1 MRRFLPIVLG
11 LLLLGAAASAQDTR
25 RQESRK
31 AQLEKEIAAINRQ
44 LKDNARSSSRALTDL
59 ALVRRK
65 IAARQEL
72 IAESDREIRALD
84 DSMKVRQQEI
94 DRLQAR
100 HDTLSLYYNR
110 LVRGA
115 YKNRDSRLWY
125 MYILSSENIG
135 QAVRRFGYLRGLSRN
150 MSEQAKRIQETAA
163 ALELEKERLAG
174 LKEEAQV
181 LRGQRQADVDA
192 LRGEEGESAGLVA
205 RLEKDRRKYQNDL
218 KKKNREV
225 EALNREIA
233 EIIRKATAK
242 PKSGGK
248 STSKGGKT
256 TSTAVDEKLS
266 SSFAANKGRLP
277 WPVEGTVIESYG
289 QHYHP
294 VYKNV
299 KLPFNNGVT
308 LAVSRG
314 AQAHAVFD
322 GTVAQVVVIPGYNQ
336 SRGAQAHAVFDGTV
350 AQVVVIPGYN
360 QCVLVQHGSY
370 FTFYCKLK
378 AVSVKAGEK
387 VKTGQVLGTVDTLSG
402 EDQFHFQLWQERTPQ
417 NPENWLR

>member
-1 MRRFLPIVLG
+1 MKRLIPIVLG

-31 AQLEKEIAAINRQ
+31 AQLEKEIATINQQ

-59 ALVRRK
+59 SLVRRK
-65 IAARQEL
+65 ISARQEL
-72 IAESDREIRALD
+72 IAESDREIHALD
-84 DSMKVRQQEI
+84 DSIRVKQKEI

-110 LVRGA
+110 LVRSA
-115 YKNRDSRLWY
+115 YKNRDSRIWY

-135 QAVRRFGYLRGLSRN
+135 QAVRRFGYLKGLSKN
-150 MSEQAKRIQETAA
+150 MSDQARQIQETAA
-163 ALELEKERLAG
+163 VLEVEKERLAG
-174 LKEEAQV
+174 MRDEARA
-181 LRGQRQADVDA
+181 LRSQRQADVDA
-192 LRGEEGESAGLVA
+192 LRSEEGENANLVA
-205 RLEKDRRKYQNDL
+205 RLQKDRKKYQSDL
-218 KKKNREV
+218 QKKNREV

-242 PKSGGK
+242 PKTSSGSTNK
-248 STSKGGKT
+248 STGGKT

-277 WPVEGTVIESYG
+277 WPVEGSVIESYG

-308 LAVSRG
+308 LAVARG
-314 AQAHAVFD
+314 AQAKAVFD
-322 GTVAQVVVIPGYNQ
+322 GTV
-336 SRGAQAHAVFDGTV
+336 S
-350 AQVVVIPGYN
+350 QVVVIPGYN

-378 AVSVKAGEK
+378 SVSVKAGQQ
-387 VKTGQVLGTVDTLSG
+387 VKTGQVLGTVDTISG
-402 EDQFHFQLWQERTPQ
+402 EDQFHFQLWKERTPQ

>member
-1 MRRFLPIVLG
+1 MRRFLPIVLM
-11 LLLLGAAASAQDTR
+11 LLLTGAAVSAQDTR

-59 ALVRRK
+59 SLVRRK

-84 DSMKVRQQEI
+84 DSMQVKQREI

-110 LVRGA
+110 LVRSA
-115 YKNRDSRLWY
+115 YKNRDSRVWY
-125 MYILSSENIG
+125 MYILSSQNIG
-135 QAVRRFGYLRGLSRN
+135 QAVRRFGYLKGLSRN

-163 ALELEKERLAG
+163 ELELEKERLEG
-174 LKEEAQV
+174 LKADAQE
-181 LRGQRQADVDA
+181 LRSQRQADVDA
-192 LRGEEGESAGLVA
+192 LRGEEGESASLVA
-205 RLEKDRRKYQNDL
+205 QLEKDRKKYQNEL

-233 EIIRKATAK
+233 EIIRKATQKSKSSGNAK
-242 PKSGGK
+242 
-248 STSKGGKT
+248 KGGKT

-266 SSFAANKGRLP
+266 NSFAANKGRLP

-308 LAVSRG
+308 LAV
-314 AQAHAVFD
+314 A
-322 GTVAQVVVIPGYNQ
+322 
-336 SRGAQAHAVFDGTV
+336 RGAQAHAVFDGTV

-378 AVSVKAGEK
+378 SVTVKAGEQ

>member
-1 MRRFLPIVLG
+1 MRRLIPIVLG

-31 AQLEKEIAAINRQ
+31 AQLEKEIATINRQ

-59 ALVRRK
+59 SLVRRK
-65 IAARQEL
+65 ISARQEL
-72 IAESDREIRALD
+72 IAESDREIHALD
-84 DSMKVRQQEI
+84 DSIRVRQKEI

-100 HDTLSLYYNR
+100 HDTLTLYYNR
-110 LVRGA
+110 LVRSA
-115 YKNRDSRLWY
+115 YKNRDSRIWY

-135 QAVRRFGYLRGLSRN
+135 QAVRRFGYLKGLSKN
-150 MSEQAKRIQETAA
+150 MSDQARQIQETAA
-163 ALELEKERLAG
+163 VLEVEKERLAG
-174 LKEEAQV
+174 MRDEARA
-181 LRGQRQADVDA
+181 LRSQRQADVDA
-192 LRGEEGESAGLVA
+192 LRSEEGENANLVA
-205 RLEKDRRKYQNDL
+205 RLQKDRKKYQSDL
-218 KKKNREV
+218 QKKNREV

-242 PKSGGK
+242 PKSSGGSGK
-248 STSKGGKT
+248 SSGGKT

-277 WPVEGTVIESYG
+277 WPVEGSVIESYG

-308 LAVSRG
+308 LAVARG
-314 AQAHAVFD
+314 TQAK
-322 GTVAQVVVIPGYNQ
+322 
-336 SRGAQAHAVFDGTV
+336 AVFDGTV

-378 AVSVKAGEK
+378 SVSVKAGQK
-387 VKTGQVLGTVDTLSG
+387 VTTGQVLGTVDTISG
-402 EDQFHFQLWQERTPQ
+402 EDQFHFQLWKERTPQ

>member
-11 LLLLGAAASAQDTR
+11 LLLVGAAVSAQDTR

-59 ALVRRK
+59 SLVRRK

-135 QAVRRFGYLRGLSRN
+135 QAVRRFGYLKGLSRN
-150 MSEQAKRIQETAA
+150 MSDQAKHIQETAA
-163 ALELEKERLAG
+163 ALELEKDRLSG
-174 LKEEAQV
+174 LREEAQV
-181 LRGQRQADVDA
+181 LRSQRQADVDA
-192 LRGEEGESAGLVA
+192 LRSEEGESASLVA

-248 STSKGGKT
+248 STAKGGKT
-256 TSTAVDEKLS
+256 TSTAIDETLS
-266 SSFAANKGRLP
+266 KNFAANKGRLP

-308 LAVSRG
+308 LAVARG
-314 AQAHAVFD
+314 AQAKAVFD
-322 GTVAQVVVIPGYNQ
+322 GTV
-336 SRGAQAHAVFDGTV
+336 S
-350 AQVVVIPGYN
+350 QVVVIPGYN

-378 AVSVKAGEK
+378 SVTVKAGEK

-402 EDQFHFQLWQERTPQ
+402 EDQFHFQLWQERNPQ

>member
-1 MRRFLPIVLG
+1 MRRFLPIFLG
-11 LLLLGAAASAQDTR
+11 LLLVGAAASAQDTR

-44 LKDNARSSSRALTDL
+44 LKDNARSCSRALTDL
-59 ALVRRK
+59 SLVRRK

-135 QAVRRFGYLRGLSRN
+135 QAVRRFGYLKGLSRN
-150 MSEQAKRIQETAA
+150 MSEQGKRIQETAA
-163 ALELEKERLAG
+163 ELELEKERLAG
-174 LKEEAQV
+174 LREEAQA

-192 LRGEEGESAGLVA
+192 LRGEEGESASLVA

-218 KKKNREV
+218 RKKNREV

-248 STSKGGKT
+248 STAKGGKT
-256 TSTAVDEKLS
+256 TSTAIDETLS
-266 SSFAANKGRLP
+266 KNFAANKGRLP

-336 SRGAQAHAVFDGTV
+336 
-350 AQVVVIPGYN
+350 
-360 QCVLVQHGSY
+360 CVLIQHGSY

-378 AVSVKAGEK
+378 SVSVKAGDK
-387 VKTGQVLGTVDTLSG
+387 VKTGQALGTVDTLSG
-402 EDQFHFQLWQERTPQ
+402 EDQFHFELWKERAPQ

>member
-1 MRRFLPIVLG
+1 MRRFLPVVLG
-11 LLLLGAAASAQDTR
+11 LLLVGAAVSAQDTR

-59 ALVRRK
+59 SLVRRK

-94 DRLQAR
+94 DRLQVR

-135 QAVRRFGYLRGLSRN
+135 QAVRRFGYLKGLSRN
-150 MSEQAKRIQETAA
+150 MSEQGKRIQETAA
-163 ALELEKERLAG
+163 ELELEKERLAG
-174 LKEEAQV
+174 LREEAQA

-192 LRGEEGESAGLVA
+192 LRGEEGESASLVA
-205 RLEKDRRKYQNDL
+205 RLEKDRRKYQDEL
-218 KKKNREV
+218 RKKNREV

-233 EIIRKATAK
+233 AIIRKATAK
-242 PKSGGK
+242 PKSGSK
-248 STSKGGKT
+248 SSKGGKT

-336 SRGAQAHAVFDGTV
+336 
-350 AQVVVIPGYN
+350 
-360 QCVLVQHGSY
+360 CVLVQHGAY

-378 AVSVKAGEK
+378 SVSVKAGDK
-387 VKTGQVLGTVDTLSG
+387 VKTGQALGTVDTLSG
-402 EDQFHFQLWQERTPQ
+402 EDQFHFELWKERAPQ

>member
-1 MRRFLPIVLG
+1 MRRFLPVFLG
-11 LLLLGAAASAQDTR
+11 LLLVGAAVSAQDTR

-59 ALVRRK
+59 SLVRRK

-135 QAVRRFGYLRGLSRN
+135 QAVRRFGYLKGLSRN
-150 MSEQAKRIQETAA
+150 MSEQAKHIQETAA
-163 ALELEKERLAG
+163 ALELEKDRLAG
-174 LKEEAQV
+174 LREEARV

-192 LRGEEGESAGLVA
+192 LRGEEGESASLVA
-205 RLEKDRRKYQNDL
+205 RLEKDRRKYQDEL
-218 KKKNREV
+218 RKKNREV

-233 EIIRKATAK
+233 AIIRKATA
-242 PKSGGK
+242 
-248 STSKGGKT
+248 
-256 TSTAVDEKLS
+256 
-266 SSFAANKGRLP
+266 
-277 WPVEGTVIESYG
+277 
-289 QHYHP
+289 
-294 VYKNV
+294 
-299 KLPFNNGVT
+299 
-308 LAVSRG
+308 
-314 AQAHAVFD
+314 
-322 GTVAQVVVIPGYNQ
+322 
-336 SRGAQAHAVFDGTV
+336 
-350 AQVVVIPGYN
+350 
-360 QCVLVQHGSY
+360 
-370 FTFYCKLK
+370 
-378 AVSVKAGEK
+378 
-387 VKTGQVLGTVDTLSG
+387 
-402 EDQFHFQLWQERTPQ
+402 
-417 NPENWLR
+417 

>member
-11 LLLLGAAASAQDTR
+11 LLLVGAAVSAQDTR

-59 ALVRRK
+59 SLVRRK

-72 IAESDREIRALD
+72 IAESDREIRSLD
-84 DSMKVRQQEI
+84 DSMRVRQQEI

-135 QAVRRFGYLRGLSRN
+135 QAVRRFGYLKGLSRN

-174 LKEEAQV
+174 LKEEAKA
-181 LRGQRQADVDA
+181 LRNQRQADVDA
-192 LRGEEGESAGLVA
+192 LRGEEGESASLVA
-205 RLEKDRRKYQNDL
+205 RLEKDRKKYQADL
-218 KKKNREV
+218 RKKNREV

-248 STSKGGKT
+248 STAKGGKT
-256 TSTAVDEKLS
+256 TSTTVDEALS
-266 SSFAANKGRLP
+266 NSFAANKGRLP

-299 KLPFNNGVT
+299 KMPFNNGVT
-308 LAVSRG
+308 LSVARG

-322 GTVAQVVVIPGYNQ
+322 GTVAKVVV
-336 SRGAQAHAVFDGTV
+336 V
-350 AQVVVIPGYN
+350 PGYN

-378 AVSVKAGEK
+378 AVTVKVGDK

-402 EDQFHFQLWQERTPQ
+402 EDQFHFQLWKERAPQ
-417 NPENWLR
+417 NPESWLK

>member
-11 LLLLGAAASAQDTR
+11 LLLVGAAVSAQDTR
-25 RQESRK
+25 RQETRK
-31 AQLEKEIAAINRQ
+31 AQLEKEIATINRQ

-72 IAESDREIRALD
+72 IAESDREILALN
-84 DSMKVRQQEI
+84 DSIQVRQREI

-110 LVRGA
+110 LVRSA
-115 YKNRDSRLWY
+115 YKNRDSRIWY
-125 MYILSSENIG
+125 MYILSSDNIG
-135 QAVRRFGYLRGLSRN
+135 QAVRRFGYLKGLSRN

-163 ALELEKERLAG
+163 VLEVEKERLAG
-174 LKEEAQV
+174 LKADAQA
-181 LRGQRQADVDA
+181 LRSQRQADVEA
-192 LRGEEGESAGLVA
+192 LRGEEGESANLVA
-205 RLEKDRRKYQNDL
+205 RLDKDRKKYQQDL

-242 PKSGGK
+242 PKSSGK
-248 STSKGGKT
+248 STAKGGGKT

-266 SSFAANKGRLP
+266 NSFAANKGRLP
-277 WPVEGTVIESYG
+277 WPVEGSVIESYG

-299 KLPFNNGVT
+299 KMPFNNGVT
-308 LAVSRG
+308 LAVARG
-314 AQAHAVFD
+314 AQVHAVFD
-322 GTVAQVVVIPGYNQ
+322 GTVTQVVM
-336 SRGAQAHAVFDGTV
+336 
-350 AQVVVIPGYN
+350 IPGYN

-378 AVSVKAGEK
+378 SVSVKAGEK
-387 VKTGQVLGTVDTLSG
+387 VKTGQVLGTVDTISG
-402 EDQFHFQLWQERTPQ
+402 EDQFHFQLWKERNPQ

>member
-1 MRRFLPIVLG
+1 MRRFLPIFLG
-11 LLLLGAAASAQDTR
+11 LLLVGAAVSAQDTR

-59 ALVRRK
+59 SLVRRK

-84 DSMKVRQQEI
+84 DSMKVRQREI

-135 QAVRRFGYLRGLSRN
+135 QAVRRFGYLKGLSRN
-150 MSEQAKRIQETAA
+150 MSEQGKRIQETAA
-163 ALELEKERLAG
+163 ELELEKERLAG

-192 LRGEEGESAGLVA
+192 LRSEEGESATLVA
-205 RLEKDRRKYQNDL
+205 RLEKDRRKYQDEL
-218 KKKNREV
+218 RKKNREV

-256 TSTAVDEKLS
+256 TSTAVDETLS
-266 SSFAANKGRLP
+266 KNFAANKGRLP

-308 LAVSRG
+308 LAV
-314 AQAHAVFD
+314 A
-322 GTVAQVVVIPGYNQ
+322 
-336 SRGAQAHAVFDGTV
+336 RGAQAHAVFDGTV

-360 QCVLVQHGSY
+360 QCVLVQHGAY

-378 AVSVKAGEK
+378 SVSVKAGEK

>member
-1 MRRFLPIVLG
+1 MRRFLPVVLG
-11 LLLLGAAASAQDTR
+11 LLLVGAAVSAQDTR

-59 ALVRRK
+59 SLVRRK

-248 STSKGGKT
+248 STAKGGKT
-256 TSTAVDEKLS
+256 TSTAVDETLS
-266 SSFAANKGRLP
+266 KNFAANKGRLP

-308 LAVSRG
+308 LAV
-314 AQAHAVFD
+314 A
-322 GTVAQVVVIPGYNQ
+322 
-336 SRGAQAHAVFDGTV
+336 RGAQAHAVFDGTV

>member
-1 MRRFLPIVLG
+1 MRRFLPVVLG
-11 LLLLGAAASAQDTR
+11 LLLVGAAVSAQDTR

-59 ALVRRK
+59 SLVRRK

-135 QAVRRFGYLRGLSRN
+135 QAVRRFGYLKGLSRN
-150 MSEQAKRIQETAA
+150 MSDQAKHIQETAA
-163 ALELEKERLAG
+163 ALELEKDRLAG
-174 LKEEAQV
+174 LREEARV

-192 LRGEEGESAGLVA
+192 LRSEEGESASLVA

-248 STSKGGKT
+248 STAKGGKT
-256 TSTAVDEKLS
+256 TSTAIDETLS
-266 SSFAANKGRLP
+266 KNFAANKGRLP

-308 LAVSRG
+308 LAVARG
-314 AQAHAVFD
+314 AQAKAVFD
-322 GTVAQVVVIPGYNQ
+322 GTV
-336 SRGAQAHAVFDGTV
+336 S
-350 AQVVVIPGYN
+350 QVVVIPGYN

-378 AVSVKAGEK
+378 SVTVKAGEK

-402 EDQFHFQLWQERTPQ
+402 EDQFHFQLWQERNPQ
-417 NPENWLR
+417 NPESWLR

>member
-1 MRRFLPIVLG
+1 MKRFLPIVLG
-11 LLLLGAAASAQDTR
+11 LLLVGAAVSAQDTR
-25 RQESRK
+25 RQETRK

-59 ALVRRK
+59 SLVRRK

-72 IAESDREIRALD
+72 IAESEREIQALN
-84 DSMKVRQQEI
+84 DSMQVRQREI

-110 LVRGA
+110 LVRSA
-115 YKNRDSRLWY
+115 YKNRDSRIWY
-125 MYILSSENIG
+125 MYILSSDNIG
-135 QAVRRFGYLRGLSRN
+135 QAIRRFGYLKGLSRN

-163 ALELEKERLAG
+163 VLEVEKERLAG
-174 LKEEAQV
+174 LKADAQA
-181 LRGQRQADVDA
+181 LRNQRQADVEA
-192 LRGEEGESAGLVA
+192 LKGEEGESAKLVA
-205 RLEKDRRKYQNDL
+205 SLEKDRKKYQQDL
-218 KKKNREV
+218 QKKNREV

-242 PKSGGK
+242 PKSSGNAK
-248 STSKGGKT
+248 SGGKT

-266 SSFAANKGRLP
+266 NSFAANKGRLP
-277 WPVEGTVIESYG
+277 WPVEGSVIESYG

-299 KLPFNNGVT
+299 KMPFNNGVT
-308 LAVSRG
+308 LAVARG
-314 AQAHAVFD
+314 AQVHAVFD
-322 GTVAQVVVIPGYNQ
+322 GTVSRVVM
-336 SRGAQAHAVFDGTV
+336 
-350 AQVVVIPGYN
+350 IPGYN

-378 AVSVKAGEK
+378 SVSVKAGEK
-387 VKTGQVLGTVDTLSG
+387 VKTGQVLGTVDTIAG
-402 EDQFHFQLWQERTPQ
+402 EDQFHFQLWKERDPQ

>member
-1 MRRFLPIVLG
+1 MKRLIPIVLG

-31 AQLEKEIAAINRQ
+31 AQLEKEIAVINQQ
-44 LKDNARSSSRALTDL
+44 LKDNAKSSSRALTDL
-59 ALVRRK
+59 SLVRRK
-65 IAARQEL
+65 ISARQEL
-72 IAESDREIRALD
+72 IAESDREIHALD
-84 DSMKVRQQEI
+84 DSIRVRQKEI

-110 LVRGA
+110 LVRSA
-115 YKNRDSRLWY
+115 YKNRDSRIWY

-135 QAVRRFGYLRGLSRN
+135 QAVRRFGYLKGLSKN
-150 MSEQAKRIQETAA
+150 MSDQARQIQETAA
-163 ALELEKERLAG
+163 VLEVEKERLAG
-174 LKEEAQV
+174 LRDEAKT
-181 LRGQRQADVDA
+181 LRSQRQADVDA
-192 LRGEEGESAGLVA
+192 LRSEEGENATLVA
-205 RLEKDRRKYQNDL
+205 RLQKDRKKYQSDL
-218 KKKNREV
+218 QKKNREV

-242 PKSGGK
+242 PKSSGSTAK
-248 STSKGGKT
+248 SSGGKT

-266 SSFAANKGRLP
+266 SSFASNKGRLP

-294 VYKNV
+294 VYKNI

-308 LAVSRG
+308 LAVPRG
-314 AQAHAVFD
+314 AQAK
-322 GTVAQVVVIPGYNQ
+322 
-336 SRGAQAHAVFDGTV
+336 AVFDGTV

-378 AVSVKAGEK
+378 SVNVKAGQQ
-387 VKTGQVLGTVDTLSG
+387 VKTGQVIGTVDTISG
-402 EDQFHFQLWQERTPQ
+402 EDQFHFQLWKERTPQ

>member
-1 MRRFLPIVLG
+1 MKRLIPIVLG

-31 AQLEKEIAAINRQ
+31 AQLEKEIAVINKQ
-44 LKDNARSSSRALTDL
+44 LKDNAQSSSRALTDL
-59 ALVRRK
+59 SLVRRK
-65 IAARQEL
+65 ISARQEL
-72 IAESDREIRALD
+72 IAESDREIHALD
-84 DSMKVRQQEI
+84 DSIRVKQKEI

-100 HDTLSLYYNR
+100 HDTLSQYYNR
-110 LVRGA
+110 LVRSA
-115 YKNRDSRLWY
+115 YKNRDSRIWY

-135 QAVRRFGYLRGLSRN
+135 QAVRRFGYLKGLSKN
-150 MSEQAKRIQETAA
+150 MSDQARQIQETAA
-163 ALELEKERLAG
+163 VLEVEKERLAVMRDD
-174 LKEEAQV
+174 ART
-181 LRGQRQADVDA
+181 LRSQRQADVDA
-192 LRGEEGESAGLVA
+192 LRSEEGESASLVA
-205 RLEKDRRKYQNDL
+205 RLQKDRKKYQSDL
-218 KKKNREV
+218 QKKNREV

-242 PKSGGK
+242 PKTSSGTNK
-248 STSKGGKT
+248 NTGGKT

-277 WPVEGTVIESYG
+277 WPVEGSVIESYG

-308 LAVSRG
+308 LAVARG
-314 AQAHAVFD
+314 TQAK
-322 GTVAQVVVIPGYNQ
+322 
-336 SRGAQAHAVFDGTV
+336 AVFDGTV

-378 AVSVKAGEK
+378 SVSVKAGQQ
-387 VKTGQVLGTVDTLSG
+387 VKTGQVLGTVDTISG
-402 EDQFHFQLWQERTPQ
+402 EDQFHFQLWKERSPQ

>member
-1 MRRFLPIVLG
+1 MRRFLPVVLG
-11 LLLLGAAASAQDTR
+11 LLLVGAAVSAQDTR

-59 ALVRRK
+59 SLVRRK

-135 QAVRRFGYLRGLSRN
+135 QAVRRFGYLKGLSRN
-150 MSEQAKRIQETAA
+150 MSEQAKHIQETAA
-163 ALELEKERLAG
+163 ALVLEKDRLAG
-174 LKEEAQV
+174 LREEAQV

-192 LRGEEGESAGLVA
+192 LRSEEGESASLVA
-205 RLEKDRRKYQNDL
+205 RLEKDRKKYQNDL

-233 EIIRKATAK
+233 EIIRKATTK

-248 STSKGGKT
+248 STAKGGKT
-256 TSTAVDEKLS
+256 TSTAIDETLS
-266 SSFAANKGRLP
+266 KNFAANKGRLP

-308 LAVSRG
+308 LAVARG
-314 AQAHAVFD
+314 AQAKAVFD
-322 GTVAQVVVIPGYNQ
+322 GTV
-336 SRGAQAHAVFDGTV
+336 S
-350 AQVVVIPGYN
+350 QVVVIPGYN

-378 AVSVKAGEK
+378 SVTVKAGEK

-402 EDQFHFQLWQERTPQ
+402 EDQFHFQLWQERNPQ
-417 NPENWLR
+417 NPESWLR

>member
-1 MRRFLPIVLG
+1 MRRLIPIVLG

-31 AQLEKEIAAINRQ
+31 AQLEKEIATINQQ

-59 ALVRRK
+59 SLVRRK
-65 IAARQEL
+65 ISARQEL
-72 IAESDREIRALD
+72 IAESDREIHALD
-84 DSMKVRQQEI
+84 DSIRVRQKEI

-100 HDTLSLYYNR
+100 HDTLTLYYNR
-110 LVRGA
+110 LVRSA
-115 YKNRDSRLWY
+115 YKNRDSRIWY

-135 QAVRRFGYLRGLSRN
+135 QAVRRFGYLKGLSKN
-150 MSEQAKRIQETAA
+150 MSDQARQIQETAA
-163 ALELEKERLAG
+163 VLEVEKERLAG
-174 LKEEAQV
+174 MRDEARA
-181 LRGQRQADVDA
+181 LRSQRQADVDA
-192 LRGEEGESAGLVA
+192 LRSEEGENANLVA
-205 RLEKDRRKYQNDL
+205 RLQKDRKKYQSDL
-218 KKKNREV
+218 QKKNREV

-242 PKSGGK
+242 PKSSGGTGK
-248 STSKGGKT
+248 STGGGKT

-277 WPVEGTVIESYG
+277 WPVEGSVIESYG

-308 LAVSRG
+308 LAVARG
-314 AQAHAVFD
+314 TQAK
-322 GTVAQVVVIPGYNQ
+322 
-336 SRGAQAHAVFDGTV
+336 AVFDGTV

-378 AVSVKAGEK
+378 SVSVKAGQK
-387 VKTGQVLGTVDTLSG
+387 VTTGQVLGTVDTISG
-402 EDQFHFQLWQERTPQ
+402 EDQFHFQLWKERTPQ

>member
-1 MRRFLPIVLG
+1 MRRFLPVFLG
-11 LLLLGAAASAQDTR
+11 LLLLGAAVSAQDTR

-59 ALVRRK
+59 SLVRRK

-135 QAVRRFGYLRGLSRN
+135 QAVRRFGYLKGLSRN
-150 MSEQAKRIQETAA
+150 MSEQGKRIQETAA
-163 ALELEKERLAG
+163 ELELEKERLAG
-174 LKEEAQV
+174 LREEAQA

-192 LRGEEGESAGLVA
+192 LRGEEGESASLVA
-205 RLEKDRRKYQNDL
+205 RLEKDRRKYQDEL
-218 KKKNREV
+218 RKKNREV

-233 EIIRKATAK
+233 AIIRKATAK
-242 PKSGGK
+242 PKSGSK
-248 STSKGGKT
+248 SSKGGKT

-336 SRGAQAHAVFDGTV
+336 
-350 AQVVVIPGYN
+350 
-360 QCVLVQHGSY
+360 CVLVQHGSY

-378 AVSVKAGEK
+378 SVSVKAGDK
-387 VKTGQVLGTVDTLSG
+387 VKTGQALGTVDTLSG
-402 EDQFHFQLWQERTPQ
+402 EDQFHFELWKERAPQ

>member
-1 MRRFLPIVLG
+1 MRRLIPIVLG

-31 AQLEKEIAAINRQ
+31 AQLEKEIATINQQ

-59 ALVRRK
+59 SLVRRK
-65 IAARQEL
+65 ISARQEL
-72 IAESDREIRALD
+72 IAESDREIHALD
-84 DSMKVRQQEI
+84 DSIRVKQKEI

-110 LVRGA
+110 LVRSA
-115 YKNRDSRLWY
+115 YKNRDSRIWY

-135 QAVRRFGYLRGLSRN
+135 QAVRRFGYLKGLSKN
-150 MSEQAKRIQETAA
+150 MSDQARQIQETAA
-163 ALELEKERLAG
+163 VLEVEKERLAG
-174 LKEEAQV
+174 MRDEARA
-181 LRGQRQADVDA
+181 LRSQRQADVDA
-192 LRGEEGESAGLVA
+192 LRSEEGENANLVA
-205 RLEKDRRKYQNDL
+205 RLQKDRKKYQSDL
-218 KKKNREV
+218 QKKNREV

-242 PKSGGK
+242 PKA
-248 STSKGGKT
+248 STSTNKSNSSGGKT

-277 WPVEGTVIESYG
+277 WPVEGSVIESYG

-308 LAVSRG
+308 LAVARG
-314 AQAHAVFD
+314 TQAK
-322 GTVAQVVVIPGYNQ
+322 
-336 SRGAQAHAVFDGTV
+336 AVFDGTV

-378 AVSVKAGEK
+378 SVSVKAGQQ
-387 VKTGQVLGTVDTLSG
+387 VKTGQVLGTVDTISG
-402 EDQFHFQLWQERTPQ
+402 EDQFHFQLWKERTPQ

>member
-1 MRRFLPIVLG
+1 MRRFLPIFLG
-11 LLLLGAAASAQDTR
+11 LLLVGAAVSAQDTR

-59 ALVRRK
+59 SLVRRK

-135 QAVRRFGYLRGLSRN
+135 QAVRRFGYLKGLSRN
-150 MSEQAKRIQETAA
+150 MSEQGKRIQETAA
-163 ALELEKERLAG
+163 ELELEKERLAG
-174 LKEEAQV
+174 LREEAQA

-192 LRGEEGESAGLVA
+192 LRGEEGESASLVA
-205 RLEKDRRKYQNDL
+205 RLEKDRRKYQDEL
-218 KKKNREV
+218 RKKNREV

-233 EIIRKATAK
+233 AIIRKATAK
-242 PKSGGK
+242 PKSGSK
-248 STSKGGKT
+248 SSKGGKT

-336 SRGAQAHAVFDGTV
+336 
-350 AQVVVIPGYN
+350 
-360 QCVLVQHGSY
+360 CVLIQHGSY

-378 AVSVKAGEK
+378 SVSVKAGDK
-387 VKTGQVLGTVDTLSG
+387 VKTGQALGTVDTLSG
-402 EDQFHFQLWQERTPQ
+402 EDQFHFELWKERAPQ

>member
-1 MRRFLPIVLG
+1 MRRFLLIALT
-11 LLLLGAAASAQDTR
+11 LLLTGAAASAQDTR
-25 RQESRK
+25 RQETRK

-44 LKDNARSSSRALTDL
+44 LKDNAKSSSRALTDL

-72 IAESDREIRALD
+72 IAESDREIQALN
-84 DSMKVRQQEI
+84 DSMRVKQREI

-115 YKNRDSRLWY
+115 YKNRDSRVWY
-125 MYILSSENIG
+125 MYILSSESIG
-135 QAVRRFGYLRGLSRN
+135 QAVRRFGYLKGLSRS
-150 MSEQAKRIQETAA
+150 MSEQGKRIQETAA

-174 LKEEAQV
+174 LKADAQA
-181 LRGQRQADVDA
+181 LRGRRQADVDA
-192 LRGEEGESAGLVA
+192 LKGEEGESANLVA
-205 RLEKDRRKYQNDL
+205 RLEKDRKKYQNDL
-218 KKKNREV
+218 RKKNREV

-242 PKSGGK
+242 PKTSGK
-248 STSKGGKT
+248 SSSTGGKT
-256 TSTAVDEKLS
+256 TSTTVDEKLS
-266 SSFAANKGRLP
+266 NSFAANKGRLP
-277 WPVEGTVIESYG
+277 WPVEGTVVESYG

-299 KLPFNNGVT
+299 KMPFNNGVT
-308 LAVSRG
+308 LAVPRG
-314 AQAHAVFD
+314 AQAKAVFD
-322 GTVAQVVVIPGYNQ
+322 GTV
-336 SRGAQAHAVFDGTV
+336 T
-350 AQVVVIPGYN
+350 QVVVIPGYN

-378 AVSVKAGEK
+378 GVTVKAGQS
-387 VKTGQVLGTVDTLSG
+387 VKTGQVLGTVDTISG
-402 EDQFHFQLWQERTPQ
+402 EDQFHFQLWKERSPQ
-417 NPENWLR
+417 NPEGWLK

>member
-1 MRRFLPIVLG
+1 MRRFLPVVLG
-11 LLLLGAAASAQDTR
+11 LLLVGAAVSAQDTR

-59 ALVRRK
+59 SLVRRK

-135 QAVRRFGYLRGLSRN
+135 QAVRRFGYLKGLSRN
-150 MSEQAKRIQETAA
+150 MSEQAKHIQETAA
-163 ALELEKERLAG
+163 ALELEKDRLAG
-174 LKEEAQV
+174 LREEARV

-192 LRGEEGESAGLVA
+192 LRGEEGESASLVA
-205 RLEKDRRKYQNDL
+205 RLEKDRRKYQDEL
-218 KKKNREV
+218 RKKNREV

-233 EIIRKATAK
+233 AIIRKATAK
-242 PKSGGK
+242 PKSGSK
-248 STSKGGKT
+248 SSKGGKT

-308 LAVSRG
+308 LAVARG
-314 AQAHAVFD
+314 AQAKAVFD
-322 GTVAQVVVIPGYNQ
+322 GTV
-336 SRGAQAHAVFDGTV
+336 S
-350 AQVVVIPGYN
+350 QVVVIPGYN

-378 AVSVKAGEK
+378 SVTVKAGEK

>member
-1 MRRFLPIVLG
+1 MRRLIPIVLG

-31 AQLEKEIAAINRQ
+31 AQLEKEIATINRQ

-59 ALVRRK
+59 SLVRRK
-65 IAARQEL
+65 ISARQEL
-72 IAESDREIRALD
+72 IAESDREIHALD
-84 DSMKVRQQEI
+84 DSIRVRQKEI
-94 DRLQAR
+94 GRLQAR
-100 HDTLSLYYNR
+100 HDTLTLYYNR
-110 LVRGA
+110 LVRSA
-115 YKNRDSRLWY
+115 YKNRDSRIWY

-135 QAVRRFGYLRGLSRN
+135 QAVRRFGYLKGLSKN
-150 MSEQAKRIQETAA
+150 MSDQARQIQETAA
-163 ALELEKERLAG
+163 VLEVEKERLAG
-174 LKEEAQV
+174 MRDEARA
-181 LRGQRQADVDA
+181 LRSQRQADVDA
-192 LRGEEGESAGLVA
+192 LRSEEGENANLVA
-205 RLEKDRRKYQNDL
+205 RLQKDRKKYQSDL
-218 KKKNREV
+218 QKKNREV

-242 PKSGGK
+242 PKSSGGTGK
-248 STSKGGKT
+248 SGGGGKT

-277 WPVEGTVIESYG
+277 WPVEGSVIESYG

-308 LAVSRG
+308 LAVARG
-314 AQAHAVFD
+314 TQAK
-322 GTVAQVVVIPGYNQ
+322 
-336 SRGAQAHAVFDGTV
+336 AVFDGTV

-378 AVSVKAGEK
+378 SVSVKAGQK
-387 VKTGQVLGTVDTLSG
+387 VTTGQVLGTVDTISG
-402 EDQFHFQLWQERTPQ
+402 EDQFHFQLWKERTPQ

>member
-1 MRRFLPIVLG
+1 MRRFLPVVLG
-11 LLLLGAAASAQDTR
+11 LLLVGAAVSAQDTR

-44 LKDNARSSSRALTDL
+44 LKDNARSSNRALTDL
-59 ALVRRK
+59 SLVRRK

-135 QAVRRFGYLRGLSRN
+135 QAVRRFGYLKGLSRN
-150 MSEQAKRIQETAA
+150 MSDQAKHIQETAA
-163 ALELEKERLAG
+163 ALELEKDRLAG
-174 LKEEAQV
+174 LREEAQV

-192 LRGEEGESAGLVA
+192 LRSEEGESASLVA
-205 RLEKDRRKYQNDL
+205 RLEKDRKKYQNDL

-248 STSKGGKT
+248 STAKGGKT
-256 TSTAVDEKLS
+256 TSTAIDETLS
-266 SSFAANKGRLP
+266 KNFAANKGRLP

-308 LAVSRG
+308 LAVARG
-314 AQAHAVFD
+314 AQAKAVFD
-322 GTVAQVVVIPGYNQ
+322 GTV
-336 SRGAQAHAVFDGTV
+336 S
-350 AQVVVIPGYN
+350 QVVVIPGYN

-378 AVSVKAGEK
+378 SVTVKAGEK

-402 EDQFHFQLWQERTPQ
+402 EDQFHFQLWQERNPQ

>member
-1 MRRFLPIVLG
+1 MRKLIPIVLG

-31 AQLEKEIAAINRQ
+31 AQLEKEIAVINQQ
-44 LKDNARSSSRALTDL
+44 LKDNAKSSSRALSDL
-59 ALVRRK
+59 SLVRRK
-65 IAARQEL
+65 ISARQEL

-84 DSMKVRQQEI
+84 DSIRTKQKEI

-100 HDTLSLYYNR
+100 HDTLTLYYNR
-110 LVRGA
+110 LIRSA
-115 YKNRDSRLWY
+115 YKNRDSRIWY

-135 QAVRRFGYLRGLSRN
+135 QAVRRFGYLKGLSKN
-150 MSEQAKRIQETAA
+150 MSDQARQIQETAA
-163 ALELEKERLAG
+163 VLEVEKERLAG
-174 LKEEAQV
+174 MRDEART
-181 LRGQRQADVDA
+181 LRSQRQAAVDA
-192 LRGEEGESAGLVA
+192 LRSEEGENASLVA
-205 RLEKDRRKYQNDL
+205 RLQKDRKKYQSDL
-218 KKKNREV
+218 QKKNREV

-248 STSKGGKT
+248 ASKGGKT
-256 TSTAVDEKLS
+256 TSTAIDETLS
-266 SSFAANKGRLP
+266 KNFAANKGRLP

-308 LAVSRG
+308 LAVARG
-314 AQAHAVFD
+314 TQAKAVFD
-322 GTVAQVVVIPGYNQ
+322 GTV
-336 SRGAQAHAVFDGTV
+336 S
-350 AQVVVIPGYN
+350 QVVVIPGYN

-378 AVSVKAGEK
+378 SVTVKAGEK

>member
-11 LLLLGAAASAQDTR
+11 LLLVGAVVSAQDTR

-59 ALVRRK
+59 SLVRRK

-72 IAESDREIRALD
+72 IAESDREIRSLD
-84 DSMKVRQQEI
+84 DSMRVRQQEI

-135 QAVRRFGYLRGLSRN
+135 QAVRRFGYLKGLSRN

-174 LKEEAQV
+174 LKEEAKA
-181 LRGQRQADVDA
+181 LRNQRQADVDA
-192 LRGEEGESAGLVA
+192 LRGEEGESASLVA
-205 RLEKDRRKYQNDL
+205 RLEKDRKKYQADL
-218 KKKNREV
+218 RKKNREV

-248 STSKGGKT
+248 STAKGGKT
-256 TSTAVDEKLS
+256 TSTTVDEALS
-266 SSFAANKGRLP
+266 NSFAANKGRLP
-277 WPVEGTVIESYG
+277 WPVEGSVIESYG

-299 KLPFNNGVT
+299 KMPFNNGVT
-308 LAVSRG
+308 LSVSRG

-322 GTVAQVVVIPGYNQ
+322 GTVAKVVV
-336 SRGAQAHAVFDGTV
+336 V
-350 AQVVVIPGYN
+350 PGYN

-378 AVSVKAGEK
+378 AVTVTVGDK

-402 EDQFHFQLWQERTPQ
+402 EDQFHFQLWKERSPQ
-417 NPENWLR
+417 NPESWLK

>member
-11 LLLLGAAASAQDTR
+11 LLLVGAAVSAQDTR

-135 QAVRRFGYLRGLSRN
+135 QAVRRFGYLKGLSRN
-150 MSEQAKRIQETAA
+150 MSEQAKNIQETAA
-163 ALELEKERLAG
+163 ALELEKDRLAG

-192 LRGEEGESAGLVA
+192 LRGEEGESASLVA
-205 RLEKDRRKYQNDL
+205 RLEKDRRKYQDDL
-218 KKKNREV
+218 RKKNHEV

-233 EIIRKATAK
+233 AIIRKATAK
-242 PKSGGK
+242 PKSSGK
-248 STSKGGKT
+248 STAKGGKT
-256 TSTAVDEKLS
+256 TSTAVDETLS
-266 SSFAANKGRLP
+266 KNFASNKGRLP

-308 LAVSRG
+308 LAVARG
-314 AQAHAVFD
+314 AQAKAVFD
-322 GTVAQVVVIPGYNQ
+322 GTV
-336 SRGAQAHAVFDGTV
+336 S
-350 AQVVVIPGYN
+350 QVVVIPGYN

-378 AVSVKAGEK
+378 SVTVKAGEK